1 MRRRN
6 TKMNDYLSGQ
16 EVMKDNRTSRTRSRS
31 RESATAQKKF
41 VTGRLILT
49 DENNDPKTM
58 ESKNVSGQI
67 YLTDN
72 DEEDDEYETEDT
84 TTTTKYPPVEEKTF
98 MPEFPEVPSKIPTK

>member
-1 MRRRN
+1 
-6 TKMNDYLSGQ
+6 
-16 EVMKDNRTSRTRSRS
+16 
-31 RESATAQKKF
+31 
-41 VTGRLILT
+41 
-49 DENNDPKTM
+49 M

-84 TTTTKYPPVEEKTF
+84 TTTTKYPPIEEKTF